1 MWQNDTNPI
10 VRKKH
15 EYLDSYPSVRLV
27 ASCRTTMRSDCYCN
41 TCVPIER
48 QREEIHSERS
58 RAKSSRSSF
67 AKTETVRSAKKI
79 SLTPAK
85 VVDDVEIDN
94 NRSTLPVP
102 LILSPETSAAIEDV
116 EKLIKDAEI
125 RMKEISMAASSGD
138 FKRTS
143 TDVYEGEAPL
153 DDENDQLLY
162 IRERVTYKFQEA
174 NGWIDTYCTSSKS
187 QQFTREEENLANK
200 FKRAIDLSAP
210 KFKTSEERYREF
222 SQRRKYQQKQLELL
236 ANSNEKT
243 RSNDEACFLSRKQE
257 NEANRKFNSCSVQ
270 TGPSVDIK
278 GEMITQNLESIHISP
293 DPCFVQESQNVGT
306 YVFYRDSFTEN
317 APPRRKEKF
326 VRILG
331 GNNEDNKNEI
341 LSINGE
347 QKKKHSKELNEIE
360 TNNSDFSQVPEKSEK
375 FPERSR
381 DVSTE
386 VDEGVLN
393 IEKTRDKE
401 ESLARNHENKTFLED
416 NNDRSKNRSTEKSF
430 PIVTN
435 VKQEV
440 DIINQVAEDST
451 IKLVSKNEQKQVR
464 FDEQALRTED
474 NKSRVDESRG
484 EKEDRT
490 ILKED
495 LNASSN
501 SIEAEEG
508 QSILKNNTVECKYPS
523 SLKTVQIDDKH
534 PLSTKKIEDK
544 RVDDEKRHREICK
557 ERRTKKDERYSLI
570 DERFTSILKN
580 YCDPEKRCRKNDS
593 SNIVSSSVDSS
604 EDLEESYDFYNL
616 YKPCID
622 ELDIVLVGYNKVIEN
637 VVQSTRMI
645 DKFLSQ
651 QELKEYYVK
660 ATEQTIDSVI
670 PLKNRKIQV
679 DITTNNDQFRSLKP
693 NRNTRMRETIV
704 KDRVHNSGAY
714 RPVKLSKLEQKKLED
729 INNRGRKCI
738 VSRNPDKYSVK
749 TELKRK
755 DRLITLGKLDRE
767 GTFRSC
773 ENSKKNRK
781 MMEPNVTKE
790 VRSFETSF
798 YRVENESS
806 TLSNLSMCPASLSTD
821 NGFDNDAKISREI
834 SGTSINV
841 HDEALNLKLNAVEI
855 EKGDFDYA
863 TFHNV
868 LCSNILTDVFAKMKN
883 TVRGETQ
890 FIEDEIKKIFN
901 IKEIAPLIMKTL
913 LESLKNDSSNLENFE
928 LLFGKK
934 VLTSNVTSVES
945 NAMSEKQNLQLEYPL
960 SEVNVVAKEMI
971 ECDERIVERSI
982 ADISESDQKV
992 SIVTDC
998 NVQCNEEMLQSTKGE
1013 NVSIEEISRVN
1024 SNVGSFKE
1032 NSDTKSGPERN
1043 DKNVISQNDEM
1054 NLQTKGNNSEN
1065 LSSRRNMSIAI
1076 IEQTGD
1082 RGSSRLIDNLRMN
1095 STSLDENEK
1104 DTASSEINKMVVTK
1118 SEEKTENLM
1127 QKGSHL
1133 LFPSGEKISETREEN
1148 VDRSHSSIENTEKT
1162 ELRETGNNLPHV
1174 SLSDSLHDC
1183 ASLRSSPRNPSKTMS
1198 NDTKPSQ
1205 NINEVE
1211 RVISPGI
1218 REELTHINNSYFDN
1232 PFDKEKILSDVY
1244 NEIYRKFTA
1253 STFDANYSNDRHHR
1267 ISSTDISTIS
1277 TVQSNKS
1284 ETLSD
1289 AWQSEG
1295 ELCVPCSGS
1304 YSLGEVRILT
1314 NNQNQSDG
1322 ENTDDFDESI
1332 TDFITKQILDSC
1344 DESSKIK

>member
-1 MWQNDTNPI
+1 
-10 VRKKH
+10 
-15 EYLDSYPSVRLV
+15 
-27 ASCRTTMRSDCYCN
+27 MRSDCYCN
-41 TCVPIER
+41 TCVPIEQ
-48 QREEIHSERS
+48 QREEIHSARS

-67 AKTETVRSAKKI
+67 AKTETVRSARKI

-85 VVDDVEIDN
+85 VVYDEQIDN
-94 NRSTLPVP
+94 NRSTLPVS

-125 RMKEISMAASSGD
+125 RMKEISMATSSGD

-143 TDVYEGEAPL
+143 TDVYEGDAPL

-174 NGWIDTYCTSSKS
+174 NGWIDAYCTSSKS
-187 QQFTREEENLANK
+187 QQFPREEENLANK

-236 ANSNEKT
+236 ADSNEKT
-243 RSNDEACFLSRKQE
+243 RLNDEACFLYRRQE
-257 NEANRKFNSCSVQ
+257 NEGNRKFNSCSVQ

-331 GNNEDNKNEI
+331 GSNEDNRNGTI
-341 LSINGE
+341 SVNGE
-347 QKKKHSKELNEIE
+347 QKKKHSKEPNENEVNI
-360 TNNSDFSQVPEKSEK
+360 SDLSQVSEKAEK

-386 VDEGVLN
+386 VDEDVLN
-393 IEKTRDKE
+393 VEKTRDKE
-401 ESLARNHENKTFLED
+401 ESLARNHESKTFLED
-416 NNDRSKNRSTEKSF
+416 NNDRSKDRSTEKSF
-430 PIVTN
+430 PIASN
-435 VKQEV
+435 AKQEV

-451 IKLVSKNEQKQVR
+451 VKLVSKNEQKQVR
-464 FDEQALRTED
+464 FDEQALKTED

-484 EKEDRT
+484 EKENGT

-501 SIEAEEG
+501 AIEAEEG
-508 QSILKNNTVECKYPS
+508 QSILKNNTVEFKHPP

-534 PLSTKKIEDK
+534 PVPLSTKKIEDK
-544 RVDDEKRHREICK
+544 RIDDKKGHREICK
-557 ERRTKKDERYSLI
+557 ERRTKEDERYSTI
-570 DERFTSILKN
+570 DERFASILKN
-580 YCDPEKRCRKNDS
+580 YCNSEKRCRKNNS
-593 SNIVSSSVDSS
+593 SNIVQSSVDSS
-604 EDLEESYDFYNL
+604 EELEESYDFYNL

-622 ELDIVLVGYNKVIEN
+622 ELDIVLVAYNKVIEN
-637 VVQSTRMI
+637 VAQSTRTI

-651 QELKEYYVK
+651 QELKKYYVK
-660 ATEQTIDSVI
+660 ATKQTIDSVI

-679 DITTNNDQFRSLKP
+679 DITTNNDQFRSLKQ
-693 NRNTRMRETIV
+693 NRNTRTRETII
-704 KDRVHNSGAY
+704 KDRVHNSGVY
-714 RPVKLSKLEQKKLED
+714 RPVKLSKLEQKELED

-738 VSRNPDKYSVK
+738 ISRNPDKYSVK

-755 DRLITLGKLDRE
+755 DRLITLEKLDKE
-767 GTFRSC
+767 ETIRSC

-781 MMEPNVTKE
+781 MMEPNVTKK
-790 VRSFETSF
+790 VHPFETSL

-855 EKGDFDYA
+855 KEDDFDYA

-901 IKEIAPLIMKTL
+901 IKEIAPLIMETL
-913 LESLKNDSSNLENFE
+913 LESLKSDPTNLENFE
-928 LLFGKK
+928 LLFGKR
-934 VLTSNVTSVES
+934 VLTSNVTPVES
-945 NAMSEKQNLQLEYPL
+945 NAVPEKQNLQLEYPL

-971 ECDERIVERSI
+971 ECDERIVEKSI
-982 ADISESDQKV
+982 ADISESNQKV
-992 SIVTDC
+992 LIVTNC
-998 NVQCNEEMLQSTKGE
+998 NVQCNEEILQSTKDE
-1013 NVSIEEISRVN
+1013 NVSIEERSRVN
-1024 SNVGSFKE
+1024 SEVGSFKE
-1032 NSDTKSGPERN
+1032 NSDTKNGPERN
-1043 DKNVISQNDEM
+1043 DKNVISQDDEM
-1054 NLQTKGNNSEN
+1054 NMQTKGNNSEN
-1065 LSSRRNMSIAI
+1065 LSSARNMSTII
-1076 IEQTGD
+1076 IEKTRDG
-1082 RGSSRLIDNLRMN
+1082 GSSQLIDSLRKN
-1095 STSLDENEK
+1095 STSLDENGKGTLHEK
-1104 DTASSEINKMVVTK
+1104 YAASSEIDKMVVAK
-1118 SEEKTENLM
+1118 SEEKTENLA
-1127 QKGSHL
+1127 QKDSHL
-1133 LFPSGEKISETREEN
+1133 LFPSGERISETREEN
-1148 VDRSHSSIENTEKT
+1148 VDRSHSSIENTGKT
-1162 ELRETGNNLPHV
+1162 ELRETGNNLPYV
-1174 SLSDSLHDC
+1174 SLSDSMHDC
-1183 ASLRSSPRNPSKTMS
+1183 ASLRSLPRNPSKTIS

-1218 REELTHINNSYFDN
+1218 REELTHTNNSYFDN

-1253 STFDANYSNDRHHR
+1253 STFDMNYSNDHHR
-1267 ISSTDISTIS
+1267 ISSTDISAIS
-1277 TVQSNKS
+1277 TVESNKS
-1284 ETLSD
+1284 EMLSD
-1289 AWQSEG
+1289 ACQSEG

-1314 NNQNQSDG
+1314 NNQSQSDG

-1332 TDFITKQILDSC
+1332 TDFITKKTLDSY
-1344 DESSKIK
+1344 DESSKII